1 MFFSS
6 IKETNS
12 LISKEM
18 SNIYLKLLLIKAD
31 VLSFWGV
38 PTRVVIIKFLN
49 FLLQLEN
56 QRSGSKTVRGFSFIF
71 NIERNYDVLKPK
83 SPCILVKESMLFI
96 EPKYKRS

>member
-18 SNIYLKLLLIKAD
+18 SNIYLKLLFIKAD

-38 PTRVVIIKFLN
+38 STRVVIIKFLN

-71 NIERNYDVLKPK
+71 NTERNYDVLKPK
-83 SPCILVKESMLFI
+83 NPCILVKESMLFI
-96 EPKYKRS
+96 EPKI